1 MVVPQWKRD
10 NWADRMAAAEHN
22 LSVSADEISKLT
34 NIAEEDLLL
43 WSNSAA
49 DREGWPDED
58 LEDTRTGIRER
69 MAQQRKFTAVVNDVS
84 QDLAM
89 IRDEIEEGG
98 WTW

>member
-43 WSNSAA
+43 WSKSAA
-49 DREGWPDED
+49 DREGWPEED
-58 LEDTRTGIRER
+58 RLDTQKGIRDR
-69 MAQQRKFTAVVNDVS
+69 IIQQRKFIDVVNDVS

>member
-1 MVVPQWKRD
+1 
-10 NWADRMAAAEHN
+10 MAAAEHN

-34 NIAEEDLLL
+34 NIAEEDLLM
-43 WSNSAA
+43 WSKSAA
-49 DREGWPDED
+49 DREGWPEED
-58 LEDTRTGIRER
+58 RLDTQKGIRDR
-69 MAQQRKFTAVVNDVS
+69 IIQQRKFIDVVKDVE